1 MNIKRELGRSAK
13 YDLIS
18 FDIFDTLI
26 KRDVINPVDVF
37 YQVGSEVLLN
47 EVDATK
53 FKERRIK
60 AEQDARKKTDNGEVN
75 LIDIYRELFR
85 YYGINTCILKEKEI
99 DFEIHHCT
107 PREKWVN
114 LLKAFKEKGEKV
126 ILISDMYLPS
136 SVISQMLVR
145 CGITEYEGLYVSNEY
160 GCDKVS
166 GKLYEI
172 ARDQEKMDGCSH
184 LHYGDS
190 VMADYLGARKGGAT
204 PRLVFKEKYVAW
216 FLDRIIRKIRRL
228 M

>member
-1 MNIKRELGRSAK
+1 MNIKREIRRSVK

-26 KRDVINPVDVF
+26 KRDVVNPVDVF
-37 YQVGSEVLLN
+37 YHVGSEVLLD
-47 EVDATK
+47 EAEATR

-60 AEQDARKKTDNGEVN
+60 SERDARKKVDNGEVT

-85 YYGINTCILKEKEI
+85 YYGIKACILKEKEI
-99 DFEIHHCT
+99 DFELHHCA
-107 PREKWVN
+107 PREKWAK

-145 CGITEYEGLYVSNEY
+145 CGITEYDALYVSNEY

-190 VMADYLGARKGGAT
+190 IRADYLGARKGSAT
-204 PRLVFKEKYVAW
+204 PRLVLKEKYVVR
-216 FLDRIIRKIRRL
+216 FLDRIIRRIKRL